1 MSENQS
7 IASSSQYKTIKF
19 KLMIMKSPPQASKQE
34 GMAMS
39 PSNNERNEINNRN
52 VGGRESSKNFRKDL
66 KRHIMIEGI
75 TGASP
80 SFVN

>member
-1 MSENQS
+1 MV
-7 IASSSQYKTIKF
+7 K
-19 KLMIMKSPPQASKQE
+19 
-34 GMAMS
+34 S
-39 PSNNERNEINNRN
+39 PSNNERNEINNRK

-66 KRHIMIEGI
+66 KRHNMLEGI